1 MSHEQQQAQTQ
12 EQQYNTEYVKFI
24 KTFIA
29 NKCYIKYCLQNCTFK
44 TPTSWA
50 VMNEQNDTNCE
61 LEMSKMSNNCIT
73 ISQTNNIEE
82 FHRIQLMEN
91 KNNEDL
97 WNKIMNEMHIPIKYL
112 TLLYKTTTYGI
123 PIHNINV
130 FKQQTFQEY
139 IDSLISLKT
148 VGNYEYQRFIKSMQD
163 ESFKKKMIDKYNE
176 SIYTNVIKNYII
188 YVVQLYLART
198 TNSSTIFT
206 DEEYEEMD
214 ISIDLIPYV
223 EFLSKKKLSIDN
235 FRYYQE
241 EEIEEKQYIKKNSIE
256 ELYNE
261 NLELETIKFI
271 NNSLYK

>member
-1 MSHEQQQAQTQ
+1 MSQEQQQEQ
-12 EQQYNTEYVKFI
+12 EQQYNTEYIKFI

-29 NKCYIKYCLQNCTFK
+29 NKCYIKYCLHNCTFK

-50 VMNEQNDTNCE
+50 VISEQSDTDCAV
-61 LEMSKMSNNCIT
+61 EMRNNCIT

-91 KNNEDL
+91 KNDEKI

-112 TLLYKTTTYGI
+112 TLLYKTTKYGI

-148 VGNYEYQRFIKSMQD
+148 VGSYEYQRFIKSMQD
-163 ESFKKKMIDKYNE
+163 KSFKNKMIDKYNE
-176 SIYTNVIKNYII
+176 TIYTNIIKNYII
-188 YVVQLYLART
+188 YVIQLYLART
-198 TNSSTIFT
+198 TNNSTIFT
-206 DEEYEEMD
+206 DEEYDEMD

-223 EFLSKKKLSIDN
+223 EFLSKKNLSIDN

-241 EEIEEKQYIKKNSIE
+241 DEIEEKQYIKKNLIE

>member
-1 MSHEQQQAQTQ
+1 MSNEQ
-12 EQQYNTEYVKFI
+12 EQYNTEYVKFI

-29 NKCYIKYCLQNCTFK
+29 NNCYIKYCLTLSQR
-44 TPTSWA
+44 
-50 VMNEQNDTNCE
+50 
-61 LEMSKMSNNCIT
+61 NN
-73 ISQTNNIEE
+73 NEE
-82 FHRIQLMEN
+82 FHRTQLMEN
-91 KNNEDL
+91 KNDEDI
-97 WNKIMNEMHIPIKYL
+97 WNKIMNEMHLPIKYL

-123 PIHNINV
+123 PIHNITI

-148 VGNYEYQRFIKSMQD
+148 VGSYDYQRFIKSMQE
-163 ESFKKKMIDKYNE
+163 ESFKNKMIDKYNE
-176 SIYTNVIKNYII
+176 TIYTNIIKNYII
-188 YVVQLYLART
+188 YIIQLYLART

-206 DEEYEEMD
+206 DEEYDEMD
-214 ISIDLIPYV
+214 ISIDLIPYI

-241 EEIEEKQYIKKNSIE
+241 EEIEETEYIKNNSIE

>member
-1 MSHEQQQAQTQ
+1 MSNEQQQ
-12 EQQYNTEYVKFI
+12 EQYNTEYVKFI

-29 NKCYIKYCLQNCTFK
+29 NNCYIKYCLILSQR
-44 TPTSWA
+44 
-50 VMNEQNDTNCE
+50 
-61 LEMSKMSNNCIT
+61 NN
-73 ISQTNNIEE
+73 NEE
-82 FHRIQLMEN
+82 FHRTQLMEN
-91 KNNEDL
+91 KNDEDI

-123 PIHNINV
+123 PIHNISI

-148 VGNYEYQRFIKSMQD
+148 VGSYDYQRFIKSMQE
-163 ESFKKKMIDKYNE
+163 ESFKNKMIDKYNE
-176 SIYTNVIKNYII
+176 TIYTNIIKNYII
-188 YVVQLYLART
+188 YIIQLYLART

-206 DEEYEEMD
+206 DEEYDEMD
-214 ISIDLIPYV
+214 ISIDLIPYI

-241 EEIEEKQYIKKNSIE
+241 EEIEETEYIKNNSIE